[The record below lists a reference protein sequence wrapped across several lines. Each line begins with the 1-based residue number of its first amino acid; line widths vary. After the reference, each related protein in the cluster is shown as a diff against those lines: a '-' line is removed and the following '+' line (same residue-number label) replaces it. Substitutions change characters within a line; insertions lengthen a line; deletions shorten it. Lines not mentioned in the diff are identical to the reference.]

1 MLSLPKSVGLA
12 LRIIVALAC
21 CSGIWSSL
29 VLARADYLFR
39 QDTEQSLRAA
49 IRLAPDG
56 WQYYMRLAQ
65 FDRIHAHDLLATSLR
80 LNRFDAQA
88 DIELGL
94 QYEADGDFDR
104 AEKQLLDAFE
114 VDHTYVPRWSLAN
127 YYFRRDNLSAFWTWA
142 RRAAEMPADNI
153 GALFELCWR
162 VSPDPQNITGAIMND
177 DPKMLRQ
184 YIAFLSGMDQP
195 KAMATVAPHLVRSG
209 DPVSDRPLML
219 SVVDRLVGVHDV
231 GSSTAMWRMLIAQ
244 HWINA
249 DQTVPN
255 NANFQRPPLPV
266 SFDWSLPEY
275 EGLHSWPGSSGLQTE
290 FTGSEP
296 EACVIAE
303 QVVALAP
310 GDYSMSYSYRTSG
323 IPPGTGVRWQILD
336 AKSNAVLAESPNLSS
351 EELKY
356 SGMGFTVP
364 HGASLLR
371 MRLLYQRTLGTT
383 RISGTLDVL
392 STQIQAIPKS

>member
-1 MLSLPKSVGLA
+1 MSSVRKSVGRA
-12 LRIIVALAC
+12 LRVVVALAC
-21 CSGIWSSL
+21 CLGIWNSL
-29 VLARADYLFR
+29 ILARADYLFH

-65 FDRIHAHDLLATSLR
+65 FDRNHAQELLSTSLR

-94 QYEADGDFDR
+94 QYEADGQFDR
-104 AEKQLLDAFE
+104 AEKQLLQAFE
-114 VDHTYVPRWSLAN
+114 VDHTYTPRWSLAN
-127 YYFRRDNLSAFWTWA
+127 YYFRRDNIPAFWTWA
-142 RRAAEMPADNI
+142 RRAAEMPADDI
-153 GALFELCWR
+153 GALFELCWLA
-162 VSPDPQNITGAIMND
+162 SPDPQTITAALLND

-184 YIAFLSGMDQP
+184 YIAFLSGKDQP
-195 KAMATVAPHLVRSG
+195 GAMATVAPHLVLSG
-209 DPVSDRPLML
+209 DPASDRPLML
-219 SVVDRLVGVHDV
+219 SAVDRLAGANDAAAA
-231 GSSTAMWRMLIAQ
+231 GGLWRMLIAKK
-244 HWINA
+244 WINA

-275 EGLHSWPGSSGLQTE
+275 EGLHSWPGASGLESE

-303 QVVALAP
+303 QIVPLTP
-310 GDYSMSYSYRTSG
+310 GNYSLSYSYRTAQ
-323 IPPGTGVRWQILD
+323 IPPDTGIRWQILD
-336 AKSNAVLAESPNLSS
+336 AISNAVLAESPNLSS

-356 SGMGFTVP
+356 SGVGFRVP
-364 HGASLLR
+364 PGTSLLR
-371 MRLLYQRTLGTT
+371 VRLLYQRTLGTT

-392 STQIQAIPKS
+392 STRIQGLPKS

>member
-1 MLSLPKSVGLA
+1 MPSVRKSVGPA

-21 CSGIWSSL
+21 CFGIGSSL

-65 FDRIHAHDLLATSLR
+65 FDRAHAHDLLATSLR

-94 QYEADGDFDR
+94 QYEADGDCDR
-104 AEKQLLDAFE
+104 AEKQLLEAFD

-127 YYFRRDNLSAFWTWA
+127 YYVRRGNLPAFWTWA

-162 VSPDPQNITGAIMND
+162 VSPDPQEITGAILND

-184 YIAFLSGMDQP
+184 YIGFLSGKDQP
-195 KAMATVAPHLVRSG
+195 KAMAIVAPRLVRSG

-219 SVVDRLVGVHDV
+219 SVVDRLVGLNDADAA
-231 GSSTAMWRMLIAQ
+231 TAMWRMLIAK
-244 HWINA
+244 HWITA

-255 NANFQRPPLPV
+255 NADFQRGPLPV
-266 SFDWSLPEY
+266 SFDWSLPAY
-275 EGLHSWPGSSGLQTE
+275 QGLHSWPGSSGLQTE

-303 QVVALAP
+303 QVVALTP
-310 GDYSMSYSYRTSG
+310 GNYTMSYSYRTTD
-323 IPPGTGVRWQILD
+323 IPPGTGIRWEVLD
-336 AKSNAVLAESPNLSS
+336 VKSNAVLAESSDLSS

-356 SGMGFTVP
+356 SGVGFTVQP
-364 HGASLLR
+364 GTSLLR
-371 MRLLYQRTLGTT
+371 VRLLYQRTLGTT

-392 STQIQAIPKS
+392 STQIQARSNS

>member
-1 MLSLPKSVGLA
+1 MFPSRKSVGFA

-21 CSGIWSSL
+21 CFGIWNSL
-29 VLARADYLFR
+29 ILARADYLFH

-65 FDRIHAHDLLATSLR
+65 FDRAHAQNLLTTSLR
-80 LNRFDAQA
+80 LNRFDAQG

-94 QYEADGDFDR
+94 QYEADGDFAQ
-104 AEKQLLDAFE
+104 AEKQLLEAFD

-127 YYFRRDNLSAFWTWA
+127 YYFRHDNLPAFWTWA

-153 GALFELCWR
+153 GALFELCWH
-162 VSPDPQNITGAIMND
+162 VSPDPQLITGALLND

-184 YIAFLSGMDQP
+184 YIGFLSAKDQP
-195 KAMATVAPHLVRSG
+195 GAMAAVAPHLVRSG
-209 DPVSDRPLML
+209 DPASDRSLML
-219 SVVDRLVGVHDV
+219 SVVDRLVGVNDALAAN
-231 GSSTAMWRMLIAQ
+231 AMWRMLIEQ
-244 HWINA
+244 HWINV
-249 DQTVPN
+249 DQNVPN

-275 EGLHSWPGSSGLQTE
+275 DGLHSWPGASGLESE

-303 QVVALAP
+303 QVVALTP
-310 GDYSMSYSYRTSG
+310 GNYSLSYSYRTTD
-323 IPPGTGVRWQILD
+323 IPPGTGIRWQILD
-336 AKSNAVLAESPNLSS
+336 VRSNAVLAESPDLSS

-356 SGMGFTVP
+356 SGAGFWVP
-364 HGASLLR
+364 TGASLQR
-371 MRLLYQRTLGTT
+371 VRLIYQRTLGTP
-383 RISGTLDVL
+383 RITGTLDVI
-392 STQIQAIPKS
+392 STQIQALPKP